1 MHLID
6 HFDRAAA
13 LDPQRCCVRYEER
26 SLSFEE
32 VSRLT
37 WRIASELKR
46 RGIDRGARVAIYASN
61 SIALYVH
68 ILGLFRLG
76 AVWVHVNPLNGA
88 PENADI
94 LTLVKAD
101 AVLFT
106 SQWTAHIE
114 TIKPRVPDNI
124 EFLMIDDDFRWLGPE
139 AELRECDRIFGPDRD
154 PGAIASIVC
163 TGGTTGRP
171 KGVPFTNLMWETLIA
186 TFHISIPV
194 RDTPVCLAAAPLSH
208 GAGVVALCLLAS
220 AATQVILPKFDAEG
234 VLAAIERD
242 CVTHMF
248 LPPTAIYMLLSA
260 PSVRRRDLTSMR
272 CLLYAG
278 APISEERLREALE
291 VFGPVMTQTYGQA
304 EAPLICTVLCSVEHV
319 EALDHAPHRLK
330 SCGRPTIFT
339 EVCLLDDD
347 GRVVAPGT
355 EGEICLR
362 GNLAMTGYLQE
373 ESVANVPRAA
383 NAWHR
388 TGDVGRFD
396 EDGYLYI
403 VDRKKDMIISGGF
416 NVYPSAIERILFM
429 HVAVQDCAVIGVPD
443 AKWGE
448 AVKAIVELKSDHS
461 ASADEL
467 LDLCRREL
475 GPVRTPKT
483 VEFWTELPRSPV
495 GKVLKSAIRERFWKD
510 AGRRI

>member
-13 LDPQRCCVRYEER
+13 LASQRCCVRCGEHT
-26 SLSFEE
+26 LSFEE

-46 RGIDRGARVAIYASN
+46 RGVDRGARVAIYASN
-61 SIALYVH
+61 SVALYVH

-94 LTLVKAD
+94 LTLVEAD

-106 SQWTAHIE
+106 SQWAAHIE
-114 TIKPRVPDNI
+114 TIKSRAPGDLKL
-124 EFLMIDDDFRWLGPE
+124 LMMDEGFRWLGPA
-139 AELRECDRIFGPDRD
+139 AELEDRDCVIGPDRD
-154 PGAIASIVC
+154 PGAVVSILC

-171 KGVPFTNLMWETLIA
+171 KGVPFTNLMWEALIA

-194 RDTPVCLAAAPLSH
+194 HETPVCLAAVPLSH

-220 AATQVILPKFDAEG
+220 AATQVILPKFDAES

-242 CVTHMF
+242 RVTHMF

-260 PSVRRRDLTSMR
+260 PSVRRRDLSSMR

-278 APISEERLREALE
+278 APMSEERLREALE

-304 EAPLICTVLCSVEHV
+304 EAPLICTVLCPVEHV
-319 EALDHAPHRLK
+319 EALDRAPHRLR
-330 SCGRPTIFT
+330 SCGRPTMFT
-339 EVCLLDDD
+339 EVSLLDDD
-347 GRVVAPGT
+347 GQVVEPGT
-355 EGEICLR
+355 EGEICVR
-362 GNLAMTGYLQE
+362 GNLAMTGYLQDQNI
-373 ESVANVPRAA
+373 ANVPRAA

-416 NVYPSAIERILFM
+416 NVYPSAIERVLFM

-448 AVKAIVELKSDHS
+448 AVKAIVELKCDQP

-475 GPVRTPKT
+475 GPVCTPKT